1 MPFEP
6 LVKPGGSMGSGITAP
21 DERDRTSVEIASSAF
36 EDLSGQT
43 LGGAY
48 RILELLDEGG
58 MGRLYRAEHVRL
70 KRPIAVKVLASHLAH
85 NEAALKRF
93 NREAEIVSQLHHP
106 HIVHILDFDQTEQG
120 APYIVM
126 ELLQGES
133 LARRLDR
140 ERMLPLSDV
149 VQIVSQIAGALQ
161 VAHQTG
167 VVHRDLKPDN
177 VFLIAMEDAQIFVKL
192 LDFGISKSTH
202 NASHMTREFDVLGT
216 PDYMAPEQAISTAK
230 ADHRADQFALASM
243 TYEMLTGQM
252 PFVADTVPALLHK
265 VVNENPTPP
274 SYYARGLTKDIDAIV
289 LRAMAKHPDAR
300 YPHIQDFALAL
311 SHATEALLH
320 NDFTPPTRTPQ
331 TPPVMASL
339 PPQHRHVS
347 TNQTPSGELFAIA
360 QRYEQSLPI
369 PENPRASAS
378 DDATTRALPSVG
390 RIPLSNDGG
399 NEPGTGSRSP
409 FEPSEVGTGQRMPH
423 RPMLRSNAP
432 QERDSA
438 PLLRTSIRPL
448 DPLPPTMRSHLPG
461 STPPLRGAHSPV
473 PAMSNGRPHSLGSN
487 PPPPRSHSPAQP
499 PSFLPGSRSI
509 SELENVIADV
519 RRAVAFGENH
529 RAAAQARRAVHLARD
544 CDEKAARHCL
554 AEATSLLEP
563 LLVAQLGGM
572 NRTVALINSRVSSQG
587 DWTPAHFFLLSRIEQ
602 PATLEELLDIS
613 PLSRPE
619 TLCFITEL
627 SAQGIVRVD

>member
-1 MPFEP
+1 
-6 LVKPGGSMGSGITAP
+6 MGSGITAP
-21 DERDRTSVEIASSAF
+21 DERDRSSVEVASSAF
-36 EDLSGQT
+36 EDLTGQT

-58 MGRLYRAEHVRL
+58 MGKLYRAEHVRL

-85 NEAALKRF
+85 NEGALKRF

-106 HIVHILDFDQTEQG
+106 HIVHILDFDQTELG

-161 VAHQTG
+161 IAHQTG

-192 LDFGISKSTH
+192 LDFGISKST
-202 NASHMTREFDVLGT
+202 NIASRVTREFDVLGT

-243 TYEMLTGQM
+243 TYEMLTGNM
-252 PFVADTVPALLHK
+252 PFVAETVPALLHK
-265 VVNENPTPP
+265 VVNENPAPP
-274 SYYARGLTKDIDAIV
+274 SYYARGLPKDIDAIV
-289 LRAMAKHPDAR
+289 LRAMAKLPDAR

-311 SHATEALLH
+311 SHATEALLR
-320 NDFTPPTRTPQ
+320 NDAVPPTRTPQ

-339 PPQHRHVS
+339 PTQRRRGSP
-347 TNQTPSGELFAIA
+347 NITPSGELLAIA
-360 QRYEQSLPI
+360 QRYEQSLPV
-369 PENPRASAS
+369 PENPRANVS
-378 DDATTRALPSVG
+378 DEAATRALPSVG
-390 RIPLSNDGG
+390 RIPLFNEGAS
-399 NEPGTGSRSP
+399 EPGTGSRSP
-409 FEPSEVGTGQRMPH
+409 FEPSEVGTGQRLPH
-423 RPMLRSNAP
+423 RPMLRSNSP

-438 PLLRTSIRPL
+438 KMVRASIRPV
-448 DPLPPTMRSHLPG
+448 DPMPPTMRSPLPVPG
-461 STPPLRGAHSPV
+461 STPPLRGAHSPA
-473 PAMSNGRPHSLGSN
+473 PAIATGRPHSPGSN
-487 PPPPRSHSPAQP
+487 PPPQRSHSPAQP
-499 PSFLPGSRSI
+499 PSFLPGSRAI
-509 SELENVIADV
+509 SELESVIADV
-519 RRAVAFGENH
+519 RRAVAFGEHH
-529 RAAAQARRAVHLARD
+529 RAAAQARRVVHMARD
-544 CDEKAARHCL
+544 CDERAARQCL